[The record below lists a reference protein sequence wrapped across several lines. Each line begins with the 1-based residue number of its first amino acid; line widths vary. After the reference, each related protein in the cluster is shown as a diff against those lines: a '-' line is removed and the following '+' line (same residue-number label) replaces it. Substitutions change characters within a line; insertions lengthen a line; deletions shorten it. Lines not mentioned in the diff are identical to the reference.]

1 MAEEAGTAVTSVSVT
16 EASKQEGLEVKKKY
30 PWYIEEVEEIAKPM
44 CKVLEEYSGIPSDK
58 VKSHVQEIRNRAFA
72 IVPYPCLGMF
82 TFLDSGLSA
91 SPYYQEVL
99 ERVKQGETFLELGC
113 CFGQEL
119 RVLAFDGSPSE
130 NLYGSDLSMEFMSLG
145 YDLFL
150 DKDKLKSKFIA
161 SDIFDPQSD
170 LMKQLANKVDIIHT
184 SAFLHLFSWEE
195 QFQIAKQVVN
205 LIRPRP
211 GSLILG
217 GQLGNINPCSRPRQ
231 TGNGSRYRHD
241 DASWI
246 KMWEQVGQET
256 GTNWK
261 IETKLRDPIHFLDG
275 KRRYDHLRIWLK
287 SDEGVRILSFVMRLE

>member
-1 MAEEAGTAVTSVSVT
+1 MTEEAGTAA
-16 EASKQEGLEVKKKY
+16 EASKQEGLENKEY
-30 PWYIEEVEEIAKPM
+30 PWYKEEVEEIAEPM
-44 CKVLEEYSGIPSDK
+44 CKVLEAYSGIPSDK

-72 IVPYPCLGMF
+72 IFPYPCLGMF
-82 TFLDSGLSA
+82 RFLKSGLSA

-99 ERVKQGETFLELGC
+99 ERVKQGETFLDLGC

-130 NLYGSDLSMEFMSLG
+130 NLHGSDLSMEFMSLG

-161 SDIFDPQSD
+161 ANIFDPHSD
-170 LMKQLANKVDIIHT
+170 LMKQLTNKVDIIYT
-184 SAFLHLFSWEE
+184 SAFFHLFSWEE
-195 QFQIAKQVVN
+195 QSQIAKQVAN
-205 LIRPRP
+205 LIQRRP
-211 GSLILG
+211 GSIVIG
-217 GQLGNINPCSRPRQ
+217 RQVGNINPCSVPRR

-261 IETKLRDPIHFLDG
+261 IEANLLDG
-275 KRRYDHLRIWLK
+275 HHYLDHVDLL
-287 SDEGVRILSFVMRLE
+287 SGEGMRILRFAMRLE